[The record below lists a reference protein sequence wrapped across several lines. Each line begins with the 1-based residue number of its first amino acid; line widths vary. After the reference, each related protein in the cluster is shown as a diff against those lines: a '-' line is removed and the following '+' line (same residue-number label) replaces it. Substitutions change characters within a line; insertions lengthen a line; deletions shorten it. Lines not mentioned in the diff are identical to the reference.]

1 MAVLRA
7 AEPVTLNASQLLSR
21 GSRGRKP
28 DAASSLSPRAQP
40 VRRSYLVPSSY
51 AGSAGQVPEMHGAS
65 RADPDLEHL
74 MKTSRDEDDIKAAA
88 GDDGSG
94 LWDQQELSALRTSGA
109 TSAPILAGRDFAK
122 NVMSV
127 GPTCRCRYAS
137 GE

>member
-51 AGSAGQVPEMHGAS
+51 VGSAGQVPEMHGAS
-65 RADPDLEHL
+65 RADPDLEHV
-74 MKTSRDEDDIKAAA
+74 MKTSRDEDDIKAAKSHIRQHPV
-88 GDDGSG
+88 DDDIS
-94 LWDQQELSALRTSGA
+94 DINKRIQNIENVGA
-109 TSAPILAGRDFAK
+109 
-122 NVMSV
+122 
-127 GPTCRCRYAS
+127 AS
-137 GE
+137 SLGY

>member
-1 MAVLRA
+1 
-7 AEPVTLNASQLLSR
+7 
-21 GSRGRKP
+21 
-28 DAASSLSPRAQP
+28 
-40 VRRSYLVPSSY
+40 
-51 AGSAGQVPEMHGAS
+51 MHGAS

-74 MKTSRDEDDIKAAA
+74 MKTSRDEDDMKAAA

-109 TSAPILAGRDFAK
+109 MSALILSGRGFTK

-127 GPTCRCRYAS
+127 GPMCCCRYAS